1 MNLSIIFLFQ
11 ITITIL
17 FSIMATIFDVKKN
30 YIPDALTFSLVVFG
44 LLTNAILSV
53 FSSNIKYILASIISL
68 SITYCIT
75 YLMWQLNIWGG
86 GDVKLFSGIASVIPF
101 SFNLEVFNIFPELS
115 VYPFSFSVILNSI
128 LVSFPFLVVFL
139 TYLIFKNNVF
149 KKNSDFLL
157 NIFSFN
163 SLRYLIESNLN
174 KLKSVRNMKEGD
186 IVNEYY
192 FNNPYICELINEI
205 DGNLKIYR
213 SGDEFYRY
221 YFKSQSAG
229 GITEKEAYLL
239 KIMSAQGFIS
249 DELSVKIA
257 FPFTPSILIGLLIA
271 ICYGDMMMLFTKNI
285 FLVI

>member
-1 MNLSIIFLFQ
+1 
-11 ITITIL
+11 
-17 FSIMATIFDVKKN
+17 
-30 YIPDALTFSLVVFG
+30 
-44 LLTNAILSV
+44 
-53 FSSNIKYILASIISL
+53 
-68 SITYCIT
+68 
-75 YLMWQLNIWGG
+75 MWQLNIWGG

-128 LVSFPFLVVFL
+128 LVSFPFLFVFL

-239 KIMSAQGFIS
+239 KIMSVQGFIS